1 MDLDLTEDQE
11 AIRDVFADFF
21 SSETGPERARDAEPV
36 GFDSR
41 AWDRLVETGAPGM
54 GVGGSSGGGGA
65 TLADLT
71 VVVEEAGAH
80 IAALPL
86 VDHMVATRLL
96 ATVGACDDDVL
107 AGTTI
112 VGLAIRPAQDGTAR
126 TVPTGAVARRVVAL
140 DGDALVLVEGDP
152 GAHLENHGC
161 LPLAHRPLA
170 GATVL
175 AAGPDAVAAYRR
187 TLDEWR
193 TLTASTLVGITRTA
207 LDLGVGYV
215 KERRQFGRPIGS
227 FQAIQHLLAD
237 LPGLLDGARLL
248 TAKAAWAGD
257 RAVAGQAGVAD
268 IGDNEITDFAA
279 LACMALVSAGEAAT
293 TATDRSL
300 HVHGGY
306 GFSEE
311 YDIQLYFRRARA
323 LTVVLDDPAREC
335 RRLADLLL
343 AGPSTS
349 SPPGA
354 WSDGNG
360 VPHGGS
366 EPDGDADHLATGA
379 TR

>member
-1 MDLDLTEDQE
+1 MDLDLTKDQE

-21 SSETGPERARDAEPV
+21 SSETGPERARDAEPL

-41 AWDRLVETGAPGM
+41 AWDRLIETGAPGM
-54 GVGGSSGGGGA
+54 GVGESRGGGGA

-96 ATVGACDDDVL
+96 ATVGACDDEVL

-126 TVPTGAVARRVVAL
+126 TVPTGAVARQVVAL
-140 DGDALVLVEGDP
+140 DGDALVLIEGDP

-161 LPLAHRPLA
+161 LPLAHRRLA

-175 AAGPDAVAAYRR
+175 ADGPDAAVAYRR
-187 TLDEWR
+187 ALDEWR

-215 KERRQFGRPIGS
+215 KERHQFGRPIGS

-257 RAVAGQAGVAD
+257 RAVAGQTGVAD
-268 IGDNEITDFAA
+268 IGDNEITDFAT

-323 LTVVLDDPAREC
+323 LSVVLDDPAREC

-349 SPPGA
+349 SPP
-354 WSDGNG
+354 
-360 VPHGGS
+360 
-366 EPDGDADHLATGA
+366 DADHLTSGA